1 MNVDLVKSCTFH
13 GRGEITRIKV
23 ADQDEVSL
31 FIQFLQRQNY
41 KSRKVE
47 SLVHHNFGEMC

>member
-1 MNVDLVKSCTFH
+1 MKSYTFH

-41 KSRKVE
+41 KSQKVE
-47 SLVHHNFGEMC
+47 SLVHPNFGEMC

>member
-1 MNVDLVKSCTFH
+1 MKSYTFH

-47 SLVHHNFGEMC
+47 SLVHPNFGEMC